1 MAPWQVPS
9 KPGKM
14 ATMRTRLSTLAAAL
28 AVLAAGLAIAPA
40 GVSARSKETY
50 IFLVWKVGLENK
62 TPKELSEM
70 VATRLRAAIDAH
82 KDIEPAVP
90 QGAPDPDKD
99 AEKFKA
105 YLKARNMRAFKMN
118 VQVTQ
123 YSQAVEP
130 APGKPAGTQYLTVRV
145 TLRLFAESFPQRGM
159 ALTGDGSATVKLEI
173 GKTVRDADKKEANSA
188 ALDEAVAKA
197 IEQVLVKLREPP
209 PSQQS
214 KKKKKG

>member
-1 MAPWQVPS
+1 MA
-9 KPGKM
+9 
-14 ATMRTRLSTLAAAL
+14 AMRTRLSTLAAAL
-28 AVLAAGLAIAPA
+28 AVLAAGLAVAPA
-40 GVSARSKETY
+40 GAAAKSKETY

-90 QGAPDPDKD
+90 QGAPDPEKE

-105 YLKARNMRAFKMN
+105 YLKARNMRAFRMN

-123 YSQAVEP
+123 YSQTVE
-130 APGKPAGTQYLTVRV
+130 AAAGKPGTQYLTVRI
-145 TLRLFAESFPQRGM
+145 TLRLFAESFPQRGL

-173 GKTVRDADKKEANSA
+173 GKTASAADKKEANSS
-188 ALDEAVAKA
+188 ALDQAVATA

-209 PSQQS
+209 PSQA
-214 KKKKKG
+214 KKKKGKG

>member
-1 MAPWQVPS
+1 MAPWKVPS

-28 AVLAAGLAIAPA
+28 ALVVAGIAALPA
-40 GVSARSKETY
+40 SARAKSKETY

-70 VATRLRAAIDAH
+70 VATRLRSAIDAH
-82 KDIEPAVP
+82 KDIEPAIP
-90 QGAPDPDKD
+90 AGAPDPEKD
-99 AEKFKA
+99 AEKFTA
-105 YLKARNMRAFKMN
+105 YLKAKKMRAFKLN
-118 VQVTQ
+118 VQVSK
-123 YSQAVEP
+123 YSQELEAV
-130 APGKPAGTQYLTVRV
+130 PGKGDSQYLTVRV
-145 TLRLFAESFPQRGM
+145 TLRLFAESYPARGM
-159 ALTGDGSATVKLEI
+159 SWSGDGSATVKLEI
-173 GKTVRDADKKEANSA
+173 GKTARDADKKEANSA

-209 PSQQS
+209 PSAS

>member
-1 MAPWQVPS
+1 MAPWKVPS

-28 AVLAAGLAIAPA
+28 ALVFAGIAALPA
-40 GVSARSKETY
+40 SARAKSKETY

-70 VATRLRAAIDAH
+70 VATRLRSAIDAH
-82 KDIEPAVP
+82 KDIEPAIP
-90 QGAPDPDKD
+90 AGAPDPEKD
-99 AEKFKA
+99 AEKFTA
-105 YLKARNMRAFKMN
+105 YLKAKKMRAFKLN
-118 VQVTQ
+118 VQVSK
-123 YSQAVEP
+123 YSQELEA
-130 APGKPAGTQYLTVRV
+130 APGKGDSQYLTVRV
-145 TLRLFAESFPQRGM
+145 TLRLFAESYPARGM
-159 ALTGDGSATVKLEI
+159 SWSGDGSATVKLEI
-173 GKTVRDADKKEANSA
+173 GKTARDADKKEANSA

-209 PSQQS
+209 PSAA